1 MRTLLLCAVSLLLVS
16 PVVRAG
22 KTLDMYAIDVEGGKA
37 LLIVA
42 PSGQSMLI
50 DTGYTGNNDRDTNR
64 ILEAAKAAGVKK
76 LDVLATTHYDADHVN
91 NTPSVVAKLPV
102 ALFVDHGPAQ
112 FANDRMKQAVAA
124 YVALTEKAKRMSV
137 KPGGKIPLKGV
148 DILVVAANG
157 EGLKT
162 PLKGAGAPNP
172 ACESTPKKQEDKSE
186 NGFSLGLLFTYGKF
200 RMSDFGD
207 LSWNRELELMCP
219 NNPIGTV
226 DLFMTSYHG
235 GDPANSP
242 ALIHGLKPKV
252 TLMDNGSRKMGTASV
267 LQTIKSSPGL
277 QAAYQLHWSVNAPN
291 DNPPDEYI
299 ANLQDTP
306 DGKWIKVSAQKNGS
320 FTVTNTRTGGS
331 KTYR

>member
-1 MRTLLLCAVSLLLVS
+1 MRSILLCALPLFLVL
-16 PVVRAG
+16 PVAHAA

-50 DTGYTGNNDRDTNR
+50 DTGNPGNNDRDLNR
-64 ILEAAKAAGVKK
+64 ILEVAKAAGVKK
-76 LDVLATTHYDADHVN
+76 LDVLATTHYDSDHVN
-91 NTPSVVAKLPV
+91 NTPALAARLPV
-102 ALFVDHGPAQ
+102 TLFVDHGPAQ
-112 FANDRMKQAVAA
+112 YANDRMKQAVAA
-124 YVALTEKAKRMSV
+124 YLALTEKARRMSV
-137 KPGGKIPLKGV
+137 KPGDKIPFKGV
-148 DILVVAANG
+148 DVLVVASNG
-157 EGLKT
+157 EALKT

-172 ACESTPKKQEDKSE
+172 ACESTPQKREDKSE

-200 RMSDFGD
+200 RMIDFGD

-219 NNPIGTV
+219 NNPIGSV

-252 TLMDNGSRKMGTASV
+252 TLMDNSGRKMGTASV

-277 QAAYQLHWSVNAPN
+277 QAAYQLHWSVNGAN

-299 ANLQDTP
+299 ANLQNSP
-306 DGKWIKVSAQKNGS
+306 DGKWIKVSARKNGS
-320 FTVTNTRTGGS
+320 FTVTNTRTGQS